1 MKVASVQTGLYL
13 KNPDK
18 AVDEAERQLREA
30 AKTGA
35 RLVCLAEHWLGREV
49 LAEDGEVIRRFSG
62 LASELGV
69 YLNLGANY
77 FRRGSTTRLRSHT
90 FSPSGKIVS
99 RQDKVHLYREEA
111 KAASPGTDFSLV
123 KVDQFQV
130 GVLVCH
136 DAVFPETA
144 RIYALMGADLLVIPA
159 MIVAKGGGPWIAYL
173 RARALE
179 NRVPIISTNTYYP
192 PPFLGLTM
200 ILDLKYDKRA
210 HIMQLAERRARRAK
224 GVLAADLNLAA
235 VKKPREER
243 LGELFRSK
251 ALDKL
256 DSVARLL
263 NGPR

>member
-1 MKVASVQTGLYL
+1 MKVAAVQTGLYL
-13 KNPDK
+13 KNPGK
-18 AVDEAERQLREA
+18 AVDEAERQVREA

-35 RLVCLAEHWLGREV
+35 RLVCLAEHWMGREV
-49 LAEDGEVIRRFSG
+49 LTEDGPLIARFGG

-77 FRRGSTTRLRSHT
+77 FRLGKTTRLRSHT
-90 FSPSGKIVS
+90 FSPSGRVIA
-99 RQDKVHLYREEA
+99 RQDKVHLYRDEA
-111 KAASPGTDFSLV
+111 KTASPGTDFTLV
-123 KVDQFQV
+123 KVDKFQV

-159 MIVAKGGGPWIAYL
+159 MIVAKGGDPWVAYL

-179 NRVPIISTNTYYP
+179 NRIPIVSTNTYYP

-210 HIMQLAERRARRAK
+210 HIMQLAERRARREK
-224 GVLAADLNLAA
+224 TVLAADFDLTV

-251 ALDKL
+251 VLDRL
-256 DSVARLL
+256 ESVSR
-263 NGPR
+263 PHRSPD